1 LSDSLTSAPSP
12 NNIAE
17 ITVTLLL
24 PTLNEIEGL
33 KLVVP
38 QLDRD
43 LVDDILVLDGGSTD
57 GTVEYAHEQGLR
69 VERQRRKGLGPGIF
83 DAVYEMKTS
92 HVIEFSPDGNCLV
105 EALPE
110 LVARIREGYDMVMV
124 SRYLPPAKS
133 QDDTFLTGIGNFLF
147 TRMFRMLGS
156 FPITDVL
163 GMYRGYRCDIVRNYD
178 FEHYLYGPVLE
189 PLVTAICSVNGLSMM
204 EIPGDEPLRVGD
216 ESKMSIPYN
225 GSCILL
231 MFVRLFIRKYLKI
244 KI

>member
-1 LSDSLTSAPSP
+1 VSVNLKNAPLSRNS
-12 NNIAE
+12 AE
-17 ITVTLLL
+17 ITITLLM

-33 KLVVP
+33 KLIVP
-38 QLDRD
+38 QLDRT
-43 LVDDILVLDGGSTD
+43 LVDDIVILDGGSRD
-57 GTVEYAHEQGLR
+57 GTVEYAKEQGLR

-83 DAVYEMKTS
+83 DAVSEMKTS
-92 HVIEFSPDGNCLV
+92 HVIEFSPDGNCLP
-105 EALPE
+105 EILPE
-110 LVARIREGYDMVMV
+110 LVAQIRKGYDMVMV

-133 QDDTFLTGIGNFLF
+133 QDDTFLTGVGNFLF

-189 PLVTAICSVNGLSMM
+189 PLVTAICSVNGLSII

-231 MFVRLFIRKYLKI
+231 MFVRLLIRKYLKI